1 MQNLSSYYTDI
12 GFVRML
18 VFMLLVLGFVYAL
31 CNSKRFRQ
39 DTNIVVLCS
48 VAIIGRAIRWIIG
61 GGIVWYGM
69 GLIVRTIIAV
79 AMVLRD
85 IFQHSTHEKDKT
97 LIYILL
103 FLFAIRGL
111 IQFIFNFVRISSQG
125 GS

>member
-1 MQNLSSYYTDI
+1 MI
-12 GFVRML
+12 

-31 CNSKRFRQ
+31 CNSKRYRQ
-39 DTNIVVLCS
+39 DTNLVVLSS

-69 GLIVRTIIAV
+69 GLIVWTIIAV
-79 AMVLRD
+79 AMTLRD
-85 IFQHSTHEKDKT
+85 LFQYSNNEKDKT
-97 LIYILL
+97 LMYILL

-111 IQFIFNFVRISSQG
+111 IQFTLNFTRISSQG